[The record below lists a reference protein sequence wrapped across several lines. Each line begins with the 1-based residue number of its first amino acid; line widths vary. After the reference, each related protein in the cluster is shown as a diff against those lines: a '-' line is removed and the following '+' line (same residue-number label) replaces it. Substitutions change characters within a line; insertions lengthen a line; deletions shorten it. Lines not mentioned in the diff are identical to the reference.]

1 MQFLML
7 FQNMISKIRKKNEN
21 GQTMEIRESEQKSPQ
36 MGRYFLNKT
45 NKHWFLSAMYMIF
58 GISIENYI

>member
-36 MGRYFLNKT
+36 MGRYFLTKINK
-45 NKHWFLSAMYMIF
+45 NWFLGEIHMIF